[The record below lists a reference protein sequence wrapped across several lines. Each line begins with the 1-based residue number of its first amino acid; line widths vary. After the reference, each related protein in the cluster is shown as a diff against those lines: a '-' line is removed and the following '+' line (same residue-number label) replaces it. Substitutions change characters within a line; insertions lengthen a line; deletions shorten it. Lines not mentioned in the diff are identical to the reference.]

1 MKRREFLTWAGVA
14 GAATALTGCNS
25 ETGESSSAGAAVSG
39 PTAADPIKW
48 KMVTTWPKNFP
59 GLGTGANNIAEYI
72 NAMSGGRLVVDVY
85 GAGEIV
91 PALEVFDAVKA
102 GTAEMGHGAAYY
114 WQGKMPAA
122 AFFAAMPFGLTAD
135 EMNGWLHHGDG
146 IALWE
151 ELYAPHGIIPRP
163 AGNTGP
169 QMGGWFRKPIESL
182 DDFKGLKMR
191 LPGIGG
197 EVLRRLDVSVVN
209 TPGGELFQALD
220 DGTIDAAEW
229 VGPFNDLAFG
239 FHRAAKYYYAPGW
252 QEPSATMEALINQEA
267 FEALPEDLQQ
277 IVEGAIKMA
286 AGEML
291 AEFTARNNRAL
302 KTLTQEHGVE
312 LRYFND
318 EIMTALYEKSNEVL
332 SEITAEDAFAKRVFE
347 SVDAYRRDVAQW
359 TEGSEFA
366 FLQQRQRFLGEG

>member
-1 MKRREFLTWAGVA
+1 MKRREFLTWAGAA
-14 GAATALTGCNS
+14 GIAATALSGCNS
-25 ETGESSSAGAAVSG
+25 ETGDQPAATAANG
-39 PTAADPIKW
+39 PTAADPIRW

-59 GLGTGANNIAEYI
+59 GLGTGANNIAKYI
-72 NAMSGGRLVVDVY
+72 AEMSGGRLVVDVY

-122 AFFAAMPFGLTAD
+122 AFFAAFPFGLTAD
-135 EMNGWLHHGDG
+135 EMNGWLYHGEG
-146 IALWE
+146 IELWE

-163 AGNTGP
+163 GGNTGP
-169 QMGGWFRKPIESL
+169 QMGGWFRKPIDTL

-209 TPGGELFQALD
+209 TPGGELFQALN

-267 FEALPEDLQQ
+267 FEALPDDLQA
-277 IVEGAIKMA
+277 IVDGAIKMA
-286 AGEML
+286 ALDML
-291 AEFTARNNRAL
+291 SEFTARNNRAL
-302 KTLTQEHGVE
+302 KTLTEEHGVE
-312 LRYFND
+312 LRYFSD
-318 EIMTALYEKSNEVL
+318 EIMAALFEKSNEVL
-332 SEITAEDAFAKRVFE
+332 AEITEEDAFAKRVFE
-347 SVDAYRRDVAQW
+347 SLTDYRRDVAEW
-359 TEGSEFA
+359 TEGSEYA
-366 FLQQRQRFLGEG
+366 FLTSRQRFLD

>member
-25 ETGESSSAGAAVSG
+25 ETGEQAGAVTADG
-39 PTAADPIKW
+39 PTPDDPIRW

-59 GLGTGANNIAEYI
+59 GLGTGANNIAKAI
-72 NAMSGGRLVVDVY
+72 NEMSGGRLMVDVY
-85 GAGEIV
+85 GAGEVV

-122 AFFAAMPFGLTAD
+122 AFFAAMPFGLVAS
-135 EMNGWLHHGDG
+135 EMNGWLYHGEG
-146 IALWE
+146 IELWE
-151 ELYAPHGIIPRP
+151 ELYAPHGVIPRP
-163 AGNTGP
+163 GGNTGP
-169 QMGGWFRKPIESL
+169 QMGGWFRKPIETVE
-182 DDFKGLKMR
+182 DFKGLKMR

-209 TPGGELFQALD
+209 TPGGELFQALN

-267 FEALPEDLQQ
+267 FEELPADLQQ
-277 IVEGAIKMA
+277 IVEAAIKA
-286 AGEML
+286 SALEMH

-302 KTLTQEHGVE
+302 KELVEEHGVE
-312 LRYFND
+312 LRYFSD
-318 EIMTALYEKSNEVL
+318 EIMAALFEKSEEVL
-332 SEITAEDAFAKRVFE
+332 AEITEKDEFAKRVYD
-347 SVDAYRRDVAQW
+347 SVTSYRRDVAGW
-359 TEGSEFA
+359 TEGSEYT
-366 FLQQRQRFLGEG
+366 FLTSRQRFLD

>member
-1 MKRREFLTWAGVA
+1 MKRREFLTWAGAA
-14 GAATALTGCNS
+14 GIAATALSGCSNDS
-25 ETGESSSAGAAVSG
+25 EETSGAVTPDG
-39 PTAADPIKW
+39 PTPDDPIRW

-59 GLGTGANNIAEYI
+59 GLGTGANNIAKYI
-72 NAMSGGRLVVDVY
+72 NEMSGGRLVVNVF
-85 GAGEIV
+85 GAGEVV

-122 AFFAAMPFGLTAD
+122 AFFAAMPFGLTAN
-135 EMNGWLHHGDG
+135 EMNGWLYHGEG
-146 IALWE
+146 IELWE
-151 ELYAPHGIIPRP
+151 ELYKPHGVIPRP
-163 AGNTGP
+163 GGNTGP
-169 QMGGWFRKPIESL
+169 QMGGWFRKPIDSVE
-182 DDFKGLKMR
+182 DFKGLKMR

-267 FEALPEDLQQ
+267 FEALPEDLQA
-277 IVEGAIKMA
+277 IVEGAIKSA
-286 AGEML
+286 ALDML

-302 KTLTQEHGVE
+302 KTLVDEHGVE
-312 LRYFND
+312 LRYFSD
-318 EIMTALYEKSNEVL
+318 EIMEALFEKSNEVL
-332 SEITAEDAFAKRVFE
+332 AEITEKDEFAKRVFD
-347 SVDAYRRDVAQW
+347 SLTDYRRDVAGW
-359 TEGSEFA
+359 TEGSEYT
-366 FLQQRQRFLGEG
+366 FLTSRQRFLD

>member
-1 MKRREFLTWAGVA
+1 MKRREFLTWAGAA
-14 GAATALTGCNS
+14 GIAATALSGCSNETEETTG
-25 ETGESSSAGAAVSG
+25 AVTPDG
-39 PTAADPIKW
+39 PTPDDPIRW

-59 GLGTGANNIAEYI
+59 GLGTGANNIAQYI
-72 NAMSGGRLVVDVY
+72 NEMSGGRLVVNVF
-85 GAGEIV
+85 GAGEVV
-91 PALEVFDAVKA
+91 PALEVFDAVKS

-122 AFFAAMPFGLTAD
+122 AFFAAMPFGLTAN
-135 EMNGWLHHGDG
+135 EMNGWLHYGDG
-146 IALWE
+146 IELWE

-197 EVLRRLDVSVVN
+197 EVLRKLGVSVVN

-252 QEPSATMEALINQEA
+252 QEPSATMEALINREA
-267 FEALPEDLQQ
+267 YEALPEDLQQ
-277 IVEGAIKMA
+277 IVEGAIRMA

-291 AEFTARNNRAL
+291 AEFSARNNRAL
-302 KTLTQEHGVE
+302 KTLTEEHGVE
-312 LRYFND
+312 LRYFSE
-318 EIMTALYEKSNEVL
+318 EIMEALFEQSNEVL
-332 SEITAEDAFAKRVFE
+332 AEITEEDEFAKRVFE
-347 SVDAYRRDVAQW
+347 SMTDYRRDVAGW
-359 TEGSEFA
+359 TEGSEFT
-366 FLQQRQRFLGEG
+366 FLQARQRYLE

>member
-14 GAATALTGCNS
+14 GAATALTGCNGG
-25 ETGESSSAGAAVSG
+25 TNESSATEAAVSG

-163 AGNTGP
+163 GGNTGP

-191 LPGIGG
+191 LPGLGG

>member
-1 MKRREFLTWAGVA
+1 MKRREFLTWAGAA
-14 GAATALTGCNS
+14 GIATTALSGCSN
-25 ETGESSSAGAAVSG
+25 ETGEQAGAVTADG
-39 PTAADPIKW
+39 PTPADPIRW

-59 GLGTGANNIAEYI
+59 GLGTGANNIAKYI
-72 NAMSGGRLVVDVY
+72 NEMSGGRLVVNVF

-135 EMNGWLHHGDG
+135 EMNGWLYHGEG
-146 IALWE
+146 IELWE
-151 ELYAPHGIIPRP
+151 ELYAPHGVIPRP
-163 AGNTGP
+163 GGNTGP
-169 QMGGWFRKPIESL
+169 QMGGWFRKPIDSVE
-182 DDFKGLKMR
+182 DFKGLKMR

-209 TPGGELFQALD
+209 TPGGELFQALN

-267 FEALPEDLQQ
+267 FEALPDDLQA
-277 IVEGAIKMA
+277 IVEGAIKSA
-286 AGEML
+286 ALDML
-291 AEFTARNNRAL
+291 SEFTARNNRAL
-302 KTLTQEHGVE
+302 KTLTEEHGVE
-312 LRYFND
+312 LRYFSD
-318 EIMTALYEKSNEVL
+318 EIMAALFEKSNEVL
-332 SEITAEDAFAKRVFE
+332 AEITEEDAFAKRVFE
-347 SVDAYRRDVAQW
+347 SLTDYRRDVAGW
-359 TEGSEFA
+359 TEGSEYA
-366 FLQQRQRFLGEG
+366 FLTSRQRLLD

>member
-1 MKRREFLTWAGVA
+1 MKRREFLTWAGAA
-14 GAATALTGCNS
+14 GIAATALSGCNN
-25 ETGESSSAGAAVSG
+25 ETGDQPAATAANG
-39 PTAADPIKW
+39 PTAADPIRW

-59 GLGTGANNIAEYI
+59 GLGTGANNIAKHI
-72 NAMSGGRLVVDVY
+72 NEMSGGRLVVDVY

-122 AFFAAMPFGLTAD
+122 AFFAAMPFGLTAN
-135 EMNGWLHHGDG
+135 EMNGWLYHGEG
-146 IALWE
+146 IELWE

-163 AGNTGP
+163 GGNTGP
-169 QMGGWFRKPIESL
+169 QMGGWFRKPIDSVE
-182 DDFKGLKMR
+182 DFKGLKMR

-209 TPGGELFQALD
+209 TPGGELFQALN

-267 FEALPEDLQQ
+267 FEALPDDLQA
-277 IVEGAIKMA
+277 IVDGAIKMA
-286 AGEML
+286 ALEML
-291 AEFTARNNRAL
+291 SEFTARNNRAL
-302 KTLTQEHGVE
+302 KTLTEEHGVE
-312 LRYFND
+312 LRYFSD
-318 EIMTALYEKSNEVL
+318 EIMAALFEKSNEVL
-332 SEITAEDAFAKRVFE
+332 AEITEEDAFAKRVFE
-347 SVDAYRRDVAQW
+347 SLTDYRRDVAGW
-359 TEGSEFA
+359 TEGSEYA
-366 FLQQRQRFLGEG
+366 FLTARQRFLD

>member
-1 MKRREFLTWAGVA
+1 MKRREFLTWAGAA
-14 GAATALTGCNS
+14 GIAATALSGCNS
-25 ETGESSSAGAAVSG
+25 ERDDAASSADAGAA
-39 PTAADPIKW
+39 PTPAEPIRW

-59 GLGTGANNIAEYI
+59 GLGTGANNMARYI
-72 NAMSGGRLVVDVY
+72 TEMSNGRLTVDVY

-102 GTAEMGHGAAYY
+102 GTAQMGHGAAYY

-122 AFFAAMPFGLTAD
+122 AFFAAFPFGLTAD
-135 EMNGWLHHGDG
+135 EMNGWLYHGEG
-146 IALWE
+146 IELWE
-151 ELYAPHGIIPRP
+151 ELYAPHGVIPRP
-163 AGNTGP
+163 GGNTGP

-197 EVLRRLDVSVVN
+197 EVLRQLGVTVVN
-209 TPGGELFQALD
+209 TPGGELFQALN

-252 QEPSATMEALINQEA
+252 QEPSATMEALINQDA
-267 FEALPEDLQQ
+267 FEALPEDLQR
-277 IVEGAIKMA
+277 IVEGAIRMA
-286 AGEML
+286 NADML

-302 KTLTQEHGVE
+302 KTLVEDHGVE
-312 LRYFND
+312 LRYFSD
-318 EIMTALYEKSNEVL
+318 EIMAALFETSNEVL
-332 SEITAEDAFAKRVFE
+332 AGITADDPFAARVYD
-347 SVDAYRRDVAQW
+347 SLSAYRRDVRQW
-359 TEGSEFA
+359 TESSELEFVKA
-366 FLQQRQRFLGEG
+366 RQRYLG